1 MNKIRINNIFLV
13 LLFILFT
20 LSNITY
26 AEERKDEWQNKEYDK
41 ENIKRILIKPVI
53 ISDGI
58 KLEYFDEMRIRE
70 YCEQIKNNK
79 KINEIG
85 VKLLSEDD
93 LLGKISGVVN
103 EDLKEVAKSDPQ
115 RYQRIMD
122 MNADKFIDQVL
133 EYNLVSYGT
142 EQIYV
147 PEQWHEEIE
156 YVETVVTTTKI
167 DNKNNIREEKTV
179 VQIPVKRLKV
189 IPEHYKNIAN
199 TGFKTLLTDYK
210 TKENIWMILDMRESE
225 YKGLLPMSERICER
239 IEDKFAD
246 FLKQKKPQK

>member
-1 MNKIRINNIFLV
+1 MNKNKISSVFLM
-13 LLFILFT
+13 LLFILFALT
-20 LSNITY
+20 NITY
-26 AEERKDEWQNKEYDK
+26 ADERKDEWQNKEYDK
-41 ENIKRILIKPVI
+41 ENIQRILIKPVTI
-53 ISDGI
+53 ADGI
-58 KLEYFDEMRIRE
+58 KLEYFDEVRIRE

-79 KINEIG
+79 KINKIG
-85 VKLLSEDD
+85 VNFLSENDLLSK
-93 LLGKISGVVN
+93 LSGVVN

-122 MNADKFIDQVL
+122 MHADKFIDQIL

-142 EQIYV
+142 EQIFV
-147 PEQWHEEIE
+147 PEQWREEIE

-179 VQIPVKRLKV
+179 VQVPVKRLKV
-189 IPEHYKNIAN
+189 IPEHYRNIAN

-239 IEDKFAD
+239 IEDKFID
-246 FLKQKKPQK
+246 FLKQKEPQN

>member
-1 MNKIRINNIFLV
+1 MNKNKINNVFLM
-13 LLFILFT
+13 LLFILFALT
-20 LSNITY
+20 NITY
-26 AEERKDEWQNKEYDK
+26 ADERKDEWQNKEYNK
-41 ENIKRILIKPVI
+41 ENIQRILIKPVTI
-53 ISDGI
+53 ADGI
-58 KLEYFDEMRIRE
+58 KLEYFDEVRIRE

-79 KINEIG
+79 KINKIG
-85 VKLLSEDD
+85 VKFLSENDLLSK
-93 LLGKISGVVN
+93 LSGVVN
-103 EDLKEVAKSDPQ
+103 EDLKEVAKSDQQ

-122 MNADKFIDQVL
+122 MHADKFIDQIL
-133 EYNLVSYGT
+133 EYNLISYGT
-142 EQIYV
+142 EQVYV

-156 YVETVVTTTKI
+156 YVETVVITKKT

-189 IPEHYKNIAN
+189 IPEHYRNIAN

-239 IEDKFAD
+239 IEGKFVD
-246 FLKQKKPQK
+246 FLKQKSLL

>member
-1 MNKIRINNIFLV
+1 MNKNKINNVFLM
-13 LLFILFT
+13 LLFILFALT
-20 LSNITY
+20 NITY
-26 AEERKDEWQNKEYDK
+26 ADERKDEWQNKEYNK
-41 ENIKRILIKPVI
+41 ENIKRILIKPLTI
-53 ISDGI
+53 ADGI
-58 KLEYFDEMRIRE
+58 ELEYFDEVRIRE
-70 YCEQIKNNK
+70 YCEQIKNSK

-85 VKLLSEDD
+85 VKFLSEDD
-93 LLGKISGVVN
+93 LLSKLSGVVN

-122 MNADKFIDQVL
+122 IHADKFIDQIL

-156 YVETVVTTTKI
+156 YVETVVTTKKT

-179 VQIPVKRLKV
+179 VQIPVKKLKV
-189 IPEHYKNIAN
+189 IPEHYRNIAN
-199 TGFKTLLTDYK
+199 TGFKTLLTDYQ

-225 YKGLLPMSERICER
+225 YKGLLPMSERICKR
-239 IEDKFAD
+239 IEDKFVD
-246 FLKQKKPQK
+246 FLE

>member
-1 MNKIRINNIFLV
+1 MNKNKINNVILM
-13 LLFILFT
+13 LLFILFALT
-20 LSNITY
+20 NITY
-26 AEERKDEWQNKEYDK
+26 ADERKDEWQNKEYNK
-41 ENIKRILIKPVI
+41 ENIQRILIKPVTI
-53 ISDGI
+53 ADGI
-58 KLEYFDEMRIRE
+58 KLEYFDEVRIRE

-79 KINEIG
+79 KINKIG
-85 VKLLSEDD
+85 VKFLSENDLLSK
-93 LLGKISGVVN
+93 LSGVVN
-103 EDLKEVAKSDPQ
+103 EDLKEVAKSDQQ

-122 MNADKFIDQVL
+122 MHADKFIDQIL
-133 EYNLVSYGT
+133 EYNLISYGT
-142 EQIYV
+142 EQVYV

-156 YVETVVTTTKI
+156 YVETVVTTKKT

-189 IPEHYKNIAN
+189 IPEHYRNIAN

-239 IEDKFAD
+239 IEGKFVD
-246 FLKQKKPQK
+246 FLKQKSLL

>member
-1 MNKIRINNIFLV
+1 MNKNKINNVILM
-13 LLFILFT
+13 LLFILFALT
-20 LSNITY
+20 NITY
-26 AEERKDEWQNKEYDK
+26 ADERKDEWQNKEYNK
-41 ENIKRILIKPVI
+41 ENIQRILIKPVTI
-53 ISDGI
+53 ADGI
-58 KLEYFDEMRIRE
+58 KLEYFDEVRIRE

-79 KINEIG
+79 KINKIG
-85 VKLLSEDD
+85 VKFLSENDLLSK
-93 LLGKISGVVN
+93 LSGVVN
-103 EDLKEVAKSDPQ
+103 EDLKEVAKSNPQ

-122 MNADKFIDQVL
+122 MHADKFIDQIL
-133 EYNLVSYGT
+133 EYNLISYGT
-142 EQIYV
+142 EQVYV

-156 YVETVVTTTKI
+156 YVETVVTTKKT

-189 IPEHYKNIAN
+189 IPEHYRNIAN

-239 IEDKFAD
+239 IEGKFVD
-246 FLKQKKPQK
+246 FLKQKSLL

>member
-1 MNKIRINNIFLV
+1 MNKNKISSVFLM
-13 LLFILFT
+13 LLFILFALT
-20 LSNITY
+20 NITY
-26 AEERKDEWQNKEYDK
+26 ADERKDEWQNKEYDK
-41 ENIKRILIKPVI
+41 ENIQRILIKPVI
-53 ISDGI
+53 IADGI
-58 KLEYFDEMRIRE
+58 ELEYFDEVRIRE

-79 KINEIG
+79 KINKIG
-85 VKLLSEDD
+85 VNFLSENDLLSK
-93 LLGKISGVVN
+93 LSGVVN

-122 MNADKFIDQVL
+122 MHADKFIDQIL

-142 EQIYV
+142 EQIFV
-147 PEQWHEEIE
+147 PEQWREEIE

-179 VQIPVKRLKV
+179 VQVPVKRLKV
-189 IPEHYKNIAN
+189 IPEHYRNIAN

-239 IEDKFAD
+239 IEDKFID
-246 FLKQKKPQK
+246 FLKQKEPQN

>member
-1 MNKIRINNIFLV
+1 MNKNKINNVFLM
-13 LLFILFT
+13 LLFILFALT
-20 LSNITY
+20 NITY
-26 AEERKDEWQNKEYDK
+26 ADERKDEWQNKEYNK
-41 ENIKRILIKPVI
+41 ENIQRILIKPVTI
-53 ISDGI
+53 ADGI
-58 KLEYFDEMRIRE
+58 KLEYFDEVRIRE

-79 KINEIG
+79 KINKIG
-85 VKLLSEDD
+85 VKFLSENDLLSK
-93 LLGKISGVVN
+93 LSGVVN
-103 EDLKEVAKSDPQ
+103 EDLKEVAKSDQQ

-122 MNADKFIDQVL
+122 MHADKFIDQIL
-133 EYNLVSYGT
+133 EYNLISYGT
-142 EQIYV
+142 EQVYV

-156 YVETVVTTTKI
+156 YVETVVTTKKT

-189 IPEHYKNIAN
+189 IPEHYRNIAN

-239 IEDKFAD
+239 IEGKFVD
-246 FLKQKKPQK
+246 FLKQKSLL